1 MAVENIKV
9 DAKTG
14 LVNFYGE
21 AAQTEAEAL
30 KTEFTSISEAATGV
44 SDAITALN
52 DLLTNFQ
59 VSDAF
64 REFVTLMTQLVTGSA
79 GVTKTVEGAQNA
91 ANMEE
96 VAGEGEGDGE
106 NERTIT
112 LNIDI
117 TAAELAFKTIE
128 EYYTKL
134 AQLVSTPISVDLNS
148 VTATTS

>member
-1 MAVENIKV
+1 MVVEDIKI
-9 DAKTG
+9 DAATG
-14 LVNFYGE
+14 SVSFYGE
-21 AAQTEAEAL
+21 AAQTETEAL
-30 KTEFTSISEAATGV
+30 KTDFDSLSEAATSV
-44 SDAITALN
+44 SEAITTLDN
-52 DLLTNFQ
+52 LLTNFQ

-79 GVTKTVEGAQNA
+79 GVTKMVEGTQNA

-96 VAGEGEGDGE
+96 VAGEGEGDSE

-134 AQLVSTPISVDLNS
+134 AELVSTPVSVNLNS